1 MLRGRAGGVEE
12 GEHERLSQAN
22 ERSKVKDAEMGEEQV
37 KDDTGE
43 EAAAGHAE
51 LLRLDKDV
59 ILHPGGNGGPTG
71 L

>member
-1 MLRGRAGGVEE
+1 MEVKGV
-12 GEHERLSQAN
+12 
-22 ERSKVKDAEMGEEQV
+22 KVKN
-37 KDDTGE
+37 DTG

-59 ILHPGGNGGPTG
+59 ILHPEGSGGPIG

>member
-1 MLRGRAGGVEE
+1 M
-12 GEHERLSQAN
+12 
-22 ERSKVKDAEMGEEQV
+22 RSLHTTKN
-37 KDDTGE
+37 TGE

-59 ILHPGGNGGPTG
+59 ILHPEGSGDPTG

>member
-1 MLRGRAGGVEE
+1 MRDYPKQMKE
-12 GEHERLSQAN
+12 Q
-22 ERSKVKDAEMGEEQV
+22 VKDAEMGVRGAEV

-51 LLRLDKDV
+51 LLRLDKDA
-59 ILHPGGNGGPTG
+59 ILHPEGNGGPTG